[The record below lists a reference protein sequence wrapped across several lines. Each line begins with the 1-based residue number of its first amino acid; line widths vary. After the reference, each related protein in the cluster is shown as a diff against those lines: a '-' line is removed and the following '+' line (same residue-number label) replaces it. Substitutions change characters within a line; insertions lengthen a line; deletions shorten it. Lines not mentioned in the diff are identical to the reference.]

1 VVFAVIGGAA
11 WLLRGSTPA
20 AAATIGHLQLAWH
33 QAVELRCLG
42 MEATDNSGYDRATI
56 DIWGPNADGY
66 VRADITAPD
75 GTVERVIEQ
84 FDHTALPIQAWSTSQ
99 TMESTVFRVADCTTR
114 TQISSNSY
122 GVASPPHTPAG
133 VPGLLFLTRSEGPLS
148 ERLDQS
154 VESRR
159 QLAAATRSD
168 SFEGTSVTVY
178 VVEESDGGVYDLGEG
193 SRRFELWID
202 EATGQVVRSVDV
214 LDSEILGSVATTLEL
229 VGVETVNA
237 ASVDFTT
244 DDLTQTLDRRSQ
256 DSETEAVSTTT
267 SIVPSAH
274 PIMENA
280 VEINPDEIP
289 TEDLNDVIDARAGDS
304 LYLVEFDRDVA
315 VIVRLRPGARP
326 HVYAT
331 ACALLLQAGLP
342 DSGWDGTCMEVTING
357 ERLTGPYSY
366 AGARHVMPR
375 G

>member
-1 VVFAVIGGAA
+1 
-11 WLLRGSTPA
+11 
-20 AAATIGHLQLAWH
+20 
-33 QAVELRCLG
+33 
-42 MEATDNSGYDRATI
+42 
-56 DIWGPNADGY
+56 
-66 VRADITAPD
+66 
-75 GTVERVIEQ
+75 
-84 FDHTALPIQAWSTSQ
+84 
-99 TMESTVFRVADCTTR
+99 
-114 TQISSNSY
+114 
-122 GVASPPHTPAG
+122 
-133 VPGLLFLTRSEGPLS
+133 
-148 ERLDQS
+148 
-154 VESRR
+154 
-159 QLAAATRSD
+159 
-168 SFEGTSVTVY
+168 VTVY

-342 DSGWDGTCMEVTING
+342 DSGWDGTCMEVTIDG

-366 AGARHVMPR
+366 AGARQVMPR